1 MTHFTNDVANHVSTD
16 PEWLKVG
23 SAVAGLVN
31 DLSLRSDLIVKVGPT
46 NGVEAPA
53 FYNPALYEV
62 EVNSTIAFGRTIPA
76 EYVGDLRDRD
86 VQYDWPKATGAIF
99 HEAMH
104 ARFSLWDLPA
114 AARDLTASQCAAL
127 HLLEESRIEGLG
139 SRLYPQYR
147 EFLRSCALE
156 IVLAD
161 LDVDKLAEQGQTR
174 AAAHLAGLTLARV
187 DAGALDLED
196 VTLVSEYLNDFIGA
210 DLMDKLRGVWTEFQ
224 TLDSHTSMT
233 GRGYELAI
241 EWDRLVTEA
250 ATERGEEPTQAQ
262 RDAVRQMLE
271 ELAEKLNE
279 DAEATSVAAGSSL
292 SDQQTGEEWAEEVG
306 NRSSAAKQRNEA
318 KAQADKTF
326 SKGSGPGDSKTG
338 SKLLETRAP
347 SSAERAAAVSV
358 AQLLEKAKY
367 RERGQLEIK
376 SVTPPG
382 RLRTRALVQGAA
394 LKSKGV
400 MTQVEP
406 WRRTV
411 RKHTDEPELR
421 VGVLVDISGSMGGA
435 MQPMATTAWVL
446 SEAARRVQARAAMVY
461 YGSDVFPTLKPGQ
474 HLTDV
479 NVYSAPDGTEKF
491 NEAFKS
497 VNGAL
502 DLLDGTGA
510 RLLVVVS
517 DGSYGGFGQFEAAQ
531 KWVKACDTAG
541 VAVLWITFDG
551 GSDVQR
557 IVKGTSAEVI
567 TYAAASAS
575 DMAKT
580 IGVAAAKALT
590 RVGSRV

>member
-1 MTHFTNDVANHVSTD
+1 MTHFTDDVATHVNTD

-23 SAVAGLVN
+23 SAVAALVN
-31 DLSLRSDLIVKVGPT
+31 ELSLRSDLIAKVGPT
-46 NGVEAPA
+46 NGAEAPA
-53 FYNPALYEV
+53 FYNPALYEI
-62 EVNSTIAFGRTIPA
+62 EVNSSIAFGRTIPA

-104 ARFSLWDLPA
+104 ARFSRWDLRA
-114 AARDLTASQCAAL
+114 AASDLTDAQCAAL

-139 SRLYPQYR
+139 RHHFPKYR
-147 EFLRSCALE
+147 EFLRACALE

-161 LDVDKLAEQGQTR
+161 LNVDKLAEQGQTR
-174 AAAHLAGLTLARV
+174 AAAHLAALTLARV
-187 DAGALDLED
+187 DAGVLEADDVALAAD
-196 VTLVSEYLNDFIGA
+196 YLNDFIGA

-224 TLDSHTSMT
+224 TLDTHTSMT

-271 ELAEKLNE
+271 ELAEKLAD
-279 DAEATSVAAGSSL
+279 DAEATSIAAGSSL
-292 SDQQTGEEWAEEVG
+292 SDQQTAEEWAAEVG
-306 NRSSAAKQRNEA
+306 DRSTAAKQRNEA

-326 SKGSGPGDSKTG
+326 SKGSGPGETKSG
-338 SKLLETRAP
+338 SKLLQTRKPTAV
-347 SSAERAAAVSV
+347 ERAAAVSV

-367 RERGQLEIK
+367 RERGELEIK

-411 RKHTDEPELR
+411 RKHTDDPDLH

-435 MQPMATTAWVL
+435 MEPMATTAWVL

-479 NVYSAPDGTEKF
+479 NVYTAPDGTEKF
-491 NEAFKS
+491 NEAFKA
-497 VNGAL
+497 VDGAL
-502 DLLDGTGA
+502 DLLNGTGA

-517 DGSYGGFGQFEAAQ
+517 DGSYGGVGQLEAAQ
-531 KWVKACDTAG
+531 KWVKACDAAG
-541 VAVLWITFDG
+541 VAILWITFDG
-551 GSDVQR
+551 GSDVRR
-557 IVKGTSAEVI
+557 ITNGTAAEVI
-567 TYAAASAS
+567 TYAGRDASE
-575 DMAKT
+575 MAKT
-580 IGVAAAKALT
+580 VGAAAAKALT
-590 RVGSRV
+590 QVGSRV